1 MKKSDVIDLIKA
13 FSNNNKTEFINK
25 SKDIAT
31 EFKNDGDE
39 ELCHYILALLSEN
52 LSMVPQ
58 DNQNSLSSF
67 FSVAKE
73 SNQPLYLPEDI
84 TTDLLGIINSINGK
98 KGLNK
103 FLFVGKPGTGKTEAV
118 KQIGKTLHRT
128 VLSVNFNCLV
138 DSALGQTN
146 KNIVSLFQE
155 INNLYDPTKYIILF
169 DEIDAIVL
177 DRINKNDLREMGRAT
192 STFLKSLDDMNDD
205 VLMIATTNLFD
216 DLDKALIRRFD
227 SIISFDRYS
236 VNDKID
242 ISDNLI
248 SRYQK
253 NNGISKD
260 KRLLSKII
268 KLTDNDSVVPGTL
281 KNIIRTSIAFSS
293 PDNDTDYLRRIFI
306 SLKKR
311 DYSFEELKDNGFTVR
326 EIEILTGVSKSTV
339 SRKIK
344 E

>member
-1 MKKSDVIDLIKA
+1 
-13 FSNNNKTEFINK
+13 
-25 SKDIAT
+25 
-31 EFKNDGDE
+31 
-39 ELCHYILALLSEN
+39 
-52 LSMVPQ
+52 
-58 DNQNSLSSF
+58 
-67 FSVAKE
+67 
-73 SNQPLYLPEDI
+73 
-84 TTDLLGIINSINGK
+84 
-98 KGLNK
+98 
-103 FLFVGKPGTGKTEAV
+103 
-118 KQIGKTLHRT
+118 
-128 VLSVNFNCLV
+128 
-138 DSALGQTN
+138 
-146 KNIVSLFQE
+146 
-155 INNLYDPTKYIILF
+155 
-169 DEIDAIVL
+169 
-177 DRINKNDLREMGRAT
+177 MGRAT